1 MGRRNRRNVSLP
13 EMLLEIMFGAVVLLG
28 NLLFKLVKLIW
39 NNRYKF
45 PKLKINRSSPQVSNT
60 ISAQNNIVTPVQT
73 TELVT
78 EKRYALKDSLLT
90 PTEKDFLEVLRQIVG
105 DKYSIELQVPLSRIV
120 SPIDSSAHF
129 TNYRDFNKI
138 SAKSIDFVLYDKEY
152 KPYLAI
158 ELDDRSHSRWDRI
171 KRDAFVNDVMKSVGL
186 RLIHIKV
193 SYSYD
198 LNKLSLVILGGP
210 IIEK

>member
-1 MGRRNRRNVSLP
+1 
-13 EMLLEIMFGAVVLLG
+13 MFGAAVLLG

-39 NNRYKF
+39 NNRYRF
-45 PKLKINRSSPQVSNT
+45 PKLKINRSAPQVSNT
-60 ISAQNNIVTPVQT
+60 ISAQNNIVTPVQA
-73 TELVT
+73 TELVA

-90 PTEKDFLEVLRQIVG
+90 PAEKDFLEVLRQIVG

-120 SPIDSSAHF
+120 SPIDSNAHF

-158 ELDDRSHSRWDRI
+158 ELDDRSHSRWNRI
-171 KRDAFVNDVMKSVGL
+171 KRDAFVNDVMESVGL
-186 RLIHIKV
+186 RIVHVPV
-193 SYSYD
+193 SKKYD
-198 LNKLSLVILGGP
+198 VDHLRNVIASNLS
-210 IIEK
+210 